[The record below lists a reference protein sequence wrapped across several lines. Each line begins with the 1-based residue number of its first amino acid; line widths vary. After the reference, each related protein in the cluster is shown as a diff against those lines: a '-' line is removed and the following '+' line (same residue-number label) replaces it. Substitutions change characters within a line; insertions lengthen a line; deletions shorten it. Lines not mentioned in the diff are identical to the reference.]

1 MADRAVMERVIREA
15 YAARVAGDVDGVM
28 QHFGPDAEFCIA
40 GCPSASA
47 VPCRISG
54 HDEVRSAM
62 ERLLTAFD
70 FSDLEP
76 VDMLIDGDR
85 AVVHWKVAVRS
96 ASTGESAETEIVDL
110 FRFEGDK
117 VVAMQQFAD
126 TALAQRLLGQ

>member
-1 MADRAVMERVIREA
+1 
-15 YAARVAGDVDGVM
+15 
-28 QHFGPDAEFCIA
+28 
-40 GCPSASA
+40 
-47 VPCRISG
+47 
-54 HDEVRSAM
+54 M